1 MNLTEYLEKWGRTLF
16 EAPLASAPN
25 PEEPPELAEIRLA
38 VLDQVRE
45 KSYRSG
51 GKKVFPYDLLRVEL
65 RGVEESRC
73 AVYGGKFFR
82 KYLEQEVRG
91 ALVHAACRYPENLR
105 VDVQVTP
112 GLPQRGENWLRVET
126 GLQEQATSGMTAK
139 LVVREG
145 DANATEIRLNKA
157 RTNIGRA
164 VDVMRSEGL
173 HRRNDLVFAADT
185 EINRSVSREHAHI
198 GFDKATGEYRL
209 FNDRW
214 YALGGHD
221 CGTWIVRDGMSIEVH
236 RNTRGTKLEPGDE
249 IHFGLAV
256 VLFQFAATPEVT

>member
-1 MNLTEYLEKWGRTLF
+1 MNLTEFLEKWGRTLF
-16 EAPLASAPN
+16 EAPLAGIPN
-25 PEEPPELAEIRLA
+25 PDEPPELAEIRLA
-38 VLDQVRE
+38 VLDQIRE

-51 GKKVFPYDLLRVEL
+51 GKKVFPFDLLRVRL
-65 RGVEESRC
+65 RGVEETRC
-73 AVYGGKFFR
+73 AVYAGRFFR
-82 KYLEQEVRG
+82 KYLEQEVRN
-91 ALVHAACRYPENLR
+91 ALVHTACRYPEGLR
-105 VDVQVTP
+105 VEVHVTA

-126 GLQEQATSGMTAK
+126 GQQEQTTTGMTAR
-139 LVVREG
+139 LVVCEG
-145 DANATEIRLNKA
+145 DANVTEISLDKA

-164 VDVMRSEGL
+164 MDVMRSEGL

-185 EINRSVSREHAHI
+185 EVNRSVSREHAHI
-198 GFDKATGEYRL
+198 SFDNASGEYRL

-221 CGTWIVRDGMSIEVH
+221 CGTWIVRDGMSLEVH

-256 VLFQFAATPEVT
+256 VVFQMSTAPEVT

>member
-16 EAPLASAPN
+16 EAPLASAPS
-25 PEEPPELAEIRLA
+25 PDEPPELAEIRLA
-38 VLDQVRE
+38 VLDQIRE

-51 GKKVFPYDLLRVEL
+51 GKKVFPYDLLRVQL

-82 KYLEQEVRG
+82 KYLEQEIRS
-91 ALVHAACRYPENLR
+91 ALVNAACRYPESLR
-105 VDVQVTP
+105 VEVQVAP
-112 GLPQRGENWLRVET
+112 GLPQRGENWLRVDT
-126 GLQEQATSGMTAK
+126 GLQEQSTVGAAAK

-145 DANATEIRLNKA
+145 AANVTEIRLDKA
-157 RTNIGRA
+157 RTNIGRT

-185 EINRSVSREHAHI
+185 EVNRSVSREHAHI

-221 CGTWIVRDGMSIEVH
+221 CGTWIVRDGLSIEVH
-236 RNTRGTKLEPGDE
+236 RNTRGTKLEQGDE
-249 IHFGLAV
+249 VHFGLAV
-256 VLFQFAATPEVT
+256 VIFQSAAAPEAT

>member
-1 MNLTEYLEKWGRTLF
+1 MNLTEFLEKWGRTLF
-16 EAPLASAPN
+16 EAPLAGTPN

-38 VLDQVRE
+38 VLDQIRE

-51 GKKVFPYDLLRVEL
+51 GKKVFPYDLLRVQL

-73 AVYGGKFFR
+73 AIYGGRFFR
-82 KYLEQEVRG
+82 KYLEQEVRNS
-91 ALVHAACRYPENLR
+91 LLHSACRYPESLR
-105 VDVQVTP
+105 VVVHVTS
-112 GLPQRGENWLRVET
+112 GLPQRGENWLLVEA
-126 GLQEQATSGMTAK
+126 GQQEQSTADMTAK
-139 LVVREG
+139 LVVRDG
-145 DANATEIRLNKA
+145 AANVTEIRLDKA

-164 VDVMRSEGL
+164 ADVMRSEGL
-173 HRRNDLVFAADT
+173 HRRNDLVFAAET
-185 EINRSVSREHAHI
+185 EVNRSVSREHAHI
-198 GFDKATGEYRL
+198 GFDRATGEYRL

-256 VLFQFAATPEVT
+256 VVFQLSAAREAT